1 MRITGNSLQT
11 VIIYPLSGKVLEPV
25 YIKCILQYNKLHLLF
40 IPFPSPV
47 INSIV
52 IFNMDS
58 TEHFKSNMCV
68 PTLRERVFLIQK
80 QVKDFVL
87 ILVPKYYIFKYN
99 HTKIC
104 A

>member
-40 IPFPSPV
+40 IPFPSSV

-58 TEHFKSNMCV
+58 TEHFKSSMCSNTKREGV
-68 PTLRERVFLIQK
+68 PYPETSERFCIK
-80 QVKDFVL
+80 FSPK
-87 ILVPKYYIFKYN
+87 ILHF
-99 HTKIC
+99 
-104 A
+104 